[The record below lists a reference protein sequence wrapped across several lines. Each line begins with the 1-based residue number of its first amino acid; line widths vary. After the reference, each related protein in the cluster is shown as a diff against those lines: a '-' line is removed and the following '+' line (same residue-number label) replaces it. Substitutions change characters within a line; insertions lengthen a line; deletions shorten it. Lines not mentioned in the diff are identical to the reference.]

1 MNTTQFDHIQ
11 DPIVRAQV
19 MRSQAVAEHIVAA
32 ASAIAGAFRA
42 VAGNVNKYLAY
53 RRIYETLNA
62 MSDREL
68 DDIGLC
74 RGDIGAVARGHD
86 PRPQREAYLAAVLAQ
101 QSARTKSFA
110 NTGTDERANDNR
122 TSVAA

>member
-1 MNTTQFDHIQ
+1 MNTTQFDSIQ
-11 DPIVRAQV
+11 DPIVRAQI
-19 MRSQAVAEHIVAA
+19 MRSQAAAEHIVNAV
-32 ASAIAGAFRA
+32 SAIGGAFRA

-86 PRPQREAYLAAVLAQ
+86 PRPQREAYLQAMLAQ
-101 QSARTKSFA
+101 QSARTQSFA
-110 NTGTDERANDNR
+110 ASDDDGANDNR